1 MALINLKN
9 VTLSYGGPPVL
20 ENVEL
25 SVQPGE
31 RICLLGRNGAG
42 KSTLMKLITGEL
54 NPDSGE
60 VSRRQGLKTAYL
72 EQQVPTGSN
81 DDVFS
86 VVAGGLGNVS
96 SLIADYHHASHLL
109 AETGDM
115 EYAERLDK
123 LQAEMDAAEAWQAN
137 QQAEAIITRMALDP
151 DANFASLSA
160 GMKRRVLLA
169 RGIVSEPDIL
179 LLDEPTNHLD
189 IEAILWLENF
199 LLKFDGTLVFV
210 THDRAFLKNMAT
222 RIIDIDR
229 TRVLSF
235 DCDYE
240 KYLERK
246 ENLLT
251 EEARRNELFDK
262 KLAEEEVWIRQG
274 VKERRKR
281 NEGRVR
287 RLLDMRDERKQRKEV
302 TGKAKIDLQSGPASG
317 RKVIEVK
324 DITFS
329 YNTDKVDPIVREFS
343 TLILRGDRIG
353 IIGPNGSGKSTLIKL
368 MLKELKPSP
377 GHVRHGTNLEV
388 AYFDQLHS
396 TLDLE
401 QTVQYNLS
409 PTGDTMVINN
419 KPRHVLGYLQDFLFT
434 PKQARNA
441 VANLSG
447 GERNRLLLAKL
458 FAKPSNVLVLDE
470 PTNDLDLE
478 TLELL
483 EELLIDYDGTVLMV
497 SHDRDFLN
505 NVVTSTIAIEGN
517 GLVKEYGGGYDDWLI
532 QSDAAEKK
540 IAVDLDKKAEKE
552 QKKADRLARKEQI
565 KGAQPRKLT
574 FKENKELQELPAK
587 IEKLEEEIQS
597 IHDRM
602 ADPEFYKQDHALIT
616 QASDKVTQLDTQLAE
631 AYARWEE
638 LEAIVNP

>member
-9 VTLSYGGPPVL
+9 VTLSYGGPPIL

-60 VSRRQGLKTAYL
+60 VNRKQGLKTAYL
-72 EQQVPTGSN
+72 EQQVPTGSD

-86 VVAGGLGNVS
+86 VVAGGFGNVS
-96 SLIADYHHASHLL
+96 SLISDYHHVSHLL
-109 AETGDM
+109 AETGSM
-115 EYAERLDK
+115 EYADK
-123 LQAEMDAAEAWQAN
+123 LDRLQTQMEAAEAWQAN
-137 QQAEAIITRMALDP
+137 QQTESILTKMNLDP

-169 RGIVSEPDIL
+169 RGIVSDPDIL

-199 LLKFDGTLVFV
+199 LIKFEGTLVFV
-210 THDRAFLKNMAT
+210 THDRAFLKNLAT

-235 DCDYE
+235 DCGYD

-246 ENLLT
+246 ENLLA

-287 RLLDMRDERKQRKEV
+287 RLLDLRSERRQRKET

-317 RKVIEVK
+317 RKVIEIK

-329 YNTDKVDPIVREFS
+329 YDADNANPIIKEFS
-343 TLILRGDRIG
+343 SLILRGDRIG

-388 AYFDQLHS
+388 SYFDQLHS
-396 TLDLE
+396 ALDLE
-401 QTVQYNLS
+401 QTAQYNLS
-409 PTGDTMVINN
+409 PTGDTMVING

-434 PKQARNA
+434 PKQARNV

-458 FAKPSNVLVLDE
+458 FAKSSNVLVLDE

-517 GLVKEYGGGYDDWLI
+517 GLVKEYGGGYDDWMI
-532 QSDAAEKK
+532 QSGAAEKK
-540 IAVDLDKKAEKE
+540 YSVDQERKTERELKKADRQARKQ
-552 QKKADRLARKEQI
+552 QKKADL
-565 KGAQPRKLT
+565 PRKLS
-574 FKENKELQELPAK
+574 FNENKELQELPAK
-587 IEKLEEEIQS
+587 IEKIEKEIQT
-597 IHDRM
+597 IHDLM
-602 ADPEFYKQDHALIT
+602 AEPEFYKQGSSIISETNERA
-616 QASDKVTQLDTQLAE
+616 ARLDSELAQ

-638 LEAIVNP
+638 LEAIANP

>member
-1 MALINLKN
+1 MAQINLKN
-9 VTLSYGGPPVL
+9 VTLSYGGPPIL

-25 SVQPGE
+25 SVQHGE

-54 NPDSGE
+54 APDTGE
-60 VSRRQGLKTAYL
+60 VTRRQGLKTAYL
-72 EQQVPTGSN
+72 EQQVPTGTD

-96 SLIADYHHASHLL
+96 SLISDYHHISHQL
-109 AETGDM
+109 AETGNM
-115 EYAERLDK
+115 EYAEKLDK
-123 LQAEMDAAEAWQAN
+123 LQTEMEAAEAWQAN
-137 QQAEAIITRMALDP
+137 QQAEAIITKMSLDA
-151 DANFASLSA
+151 DAKFASLSA

-189 IEAILWLENF
+189 IEAILWLEDF
-199 LLKFDGTLVFV
+199 LNKFDGTLVFV
-210 THDRAFLKNMAT
+210 THDRAFLKNLAT

-235 DCDYE
+235 DCAYD
-240 KYLERK
+240 KYIERK
-246 ENLLT
+246 ENLLA

-287 RLLDMRDERKQRKEV
+287 RLHDMRDERKGRKEV
-302 TGKAKIDLQSGPASG
+302 VGKAKIDLQSGPASG

-329 YNTDKVDPIVREFS
+329 YNADKSDPIVKEFS
-343 TLILRGDRIG
+343 SLILRGDRIG

-396 TLDLE
+396 SLDLE

-409 PTGDTMVINN
+409 PTGDTIEING

-434 PKQARNA
+434 PKQARNP
-441 VANLSG
+441 VGNLSG

-458 FAKPSNVLVLDE
+458 FARPSNVLVLDE

-483 EELLIDYDGTVLMV
+483 EELLLDYDGTVLMV

-505 NVVTSTIAIEGN
+505 NVVTSTIAIEGG
-517 GLVKEYGGGYDDWLI
+517 GLVKEYGGGYDDWMI
-532 QSDAAEKK
+532 QSGAAEKK
-540 IAVDLDKKAEKE
+540 YSIDLDKKAEKE
-552 QKKADRLARKEQI
+552 QKKAERLARKEE
-565 KGAQPRKLT
+565 KKAAQPRKLT
-574 FKENKELQELPAK
+574 FKENKELEELPAR
-587 IEKLEEEIQS
+587 IEQLETDIQA
-597 IHDRM
+597 IHDKM
-602 ADPEFYKQDHALIT
+602 ADPEFYKQDSAIISEAT
-616 QASDKVTQLDTQLAE
+616 DKASKLDAELAE

-638 LEAIVNP
+638 LESIANP